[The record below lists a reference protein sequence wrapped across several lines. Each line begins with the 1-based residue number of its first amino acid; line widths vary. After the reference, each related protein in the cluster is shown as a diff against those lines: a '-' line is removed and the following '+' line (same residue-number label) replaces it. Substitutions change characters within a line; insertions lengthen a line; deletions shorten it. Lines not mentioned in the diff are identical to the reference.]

1 MHGSIPTTHTF
12 LIFVFFFHFLSFSF
26 LFYLYFICSPSILL
40 YCSQLLLFILSTM
53 VGFIILPLNYFWLL
67 IGVLLRLSIGLLAIQ
82 PLPLLWIYWLHHS
95 PFLDKIA
102 CLISYL
108 SLFFTTLIQIR
119 IKPLRYLPL
128 WHASSGSNPHLL
140 FFGWNVIPTKD
151 GNFAPPRK
159 GGGVGMWRDFSP
171 APRGGVGMG
180 FDLLDLT
187 RPADKG

>member
-1 MHGSIPTTHTF
+1 MARIKMHILKAKLP
-12 LIFVFFFHFLSFSF
+12 
-26 LFYLYFICSPSILL
+26 FYPPYEVKYRLQNGVSTVLL

-67 IGVLLRLSIGLLAIQ
+67 MGVLLRMSIDLLATQ

-95 PFLDKIA
+95 LFLDKIA

-128 WHASSGSNPHLL
+128 WHASSVSNPHLL
-140 FFGWNVIPTKD
+140 FLGEMSSQLRMAILP
-151 GNFAPPRK
+151 
-159 GGGVGMWRDFSP
+159 
-171 APRGGVGMG
+171 
-180 FDLLDLT
+180 
-187 RPADKG
+187 RPAKVVGWGCGEILAPHHEAGWGWVSTF

>member
-1 MHGSIPTTHTF
+1 MHASIPTIHTF

-26 LFYLYFICSPSILL
+26 LFYLYFICSPSVLL

-53 VGFIILPLNYFWLL
+53 VGFIILPLNYFWLFM
-67 IGVLLRLSIGLLAIQ
+67 GVLLRLSIGLLATQ

-128 WHASSGSNPHLL
+128 WHASSDSNPHLL
-140 FFGWNVIPTKD
+140 FLAEMSSQLRMAILP
-151 GNFAPPRK
+151 
-159 GGGVGMWRDFSP
+159 
-171 APRGGVGMG
+171 
-180 FDLLDLT
+180 
-187 RPADKG
+187 RPAKVVGWGCGEILAPHHEAGWGWVSTF